1 MPKLD
6 DHLAIGLWEDAA
18 HLAPV
23 DRAVRTLAAI
33 EGIDADSAADWPID
47 ERDRALIHAR
57 CRTFGPGAD
66 FYVVCPSCG
75 EALET
80 RFDLE
85 HLLALRPEEEPTMN
99 VSGADYALR
108 APTSREIAEA
118 ARAGDDTLLARA
130 CLVGIGD
137 DCQGPEP
144 TEVEASVEQAFP
156 LLNVSIGFTCSACD
170 TAFSRRFDAPSYLWT
185 DIERLAQTLIGEVHR
200 LASAYGWSEG
210 EILSM
215 GRRRRA
221 AYLARLGT

>member
-1 MPKLD
+1 MPTLD
-6 DHLAIGLWEDAA
+6 DQLAINLWESAA

-33 EGIDADSAADWPID
+33 EGIDPDSAADWPID
-47 ERDRALIHAR
+47 ERDRVLIHAR

-85 HLLALRPEEEPTMN
+85 QLLTLPPEEAPTLHA
-99 VSGADYALR
+99 SGAAYPLR
-108 APTSREIAEA
+108 APTSRDVAEA

-130 CLVGIGD
+130 CLIGISDDGD
-137 DCQGPEP
+137 QPEP
-144 TEVEASVEQAFP
+144 ALVEASLEQAFP
-156 LLNVSIGFTCSACD
+156 LLNVSVGFTCSACD
-170 TAFSRRFDAPSYLWT
+170 TAFSRRFDAPSYLWA

-200 LASAYGWSEG
+200 LASAYGWSER

-221 AYLARLGT
+221 AYLARLAA

>member
-1 MPKLD
+1 MPTLD
-6 DHLAIGLWEDAA
+6 DQLAITLWEDAA

-23 DRAVRTLAAI
+23 DRAVRALAAI
-33 EGIDADSAADWPID
+33 EGIDPDSAADWPID

-57 CRTFGPGAD
+57 CRTFGRQAD

-85 HLLALRPEEEPTMN
+85 QLLSLRPEEAPVMH
-99 VSGADYALR
+99 VSGAEHALR
-108 APTSREIAEA
+108 APTSREVAEA
-118 ARAGDDTLLARA
+118 ARSGDDTLLARA
-130 CLVGIGD
+130 CVAGIRD
-137 DCQGPEP
+137 DEVGPEP
-144 TEVEASVEQAFP
+144 ASVEASLEQAFP
-156 LLNVSIGFTCSACD
+156 LLNVSVGFTCSACD

-200 LASAYGWSEG
+200 LASAYGWSERD
-210 EILSM
+210 ILSM

-221 AYLARLGT
+221 AYLARLAP